1 MAEKK
6 FLVSIGNKIKQFRR
20 RNNMTQNDLA
30 LECDFEKATMSRIES
45 GKANPTV
52 RTLLKISNALD
63 IHISEL
69 FVD

>member
-1 MAEKK
+1 
-6 FLVSIGNKIKQFRR
+6 
-20 RNNMTQNDLA
+20 MTQNDLA